1 MGDDRPGRGDGEL
14 LAGDLE
20 DERPEGIE
28 RRKLVHPGSR
38 AEIRPRVDQPREH
51 GVRLPKELAGLG
63 IGNRGSLA
71 RWGVHTHGCST
82 RSVSCSRSVPR
93 TSTRHAMTETALR
106 SANGQEAPMVITP
119 KAVARLLA
127 QVAGAIHLI

>member
-1 MGDDRPGRGDGEL
+1 MRDDRPGRRDGKL

-20 DERPEGIE
+20 DERTERIE
-28 RRKLVHPGSR
+28 RWKLIHPGPR
-38 AEIRPRVDQPREH
+38 AEIRPRVDEPRKH

-71 RWGVHTHGCST
+71 RWGVHAHGCST

-93 TSTRHAMTETALR
+93 TSTRHATTETALR
-106 SANGQEAPMVITP
+106 SANGQEAPMAITP
-119 KAVARLLA
+119 KAGARLRA
-127 QVAGAIHLI
+127 QVAGGIHLI